1 MANSFEIRKTV
12 LDKTKYDLLVDRTI
26 RTFAPPAEPSNEV
39 QIETLFKL
47 YDELYNEIPV
57 EGATN
62 SHEYLVRRSSEL
74 VNLEDTLE
82 DIQPLLDEI
91 AQLREQ
97 LLQANI
103 RILDLENLS
112 VQK

>member
-26 RTFAPPAEPSNEV
+26 KTFVPPVEESSEA
-39 QIETLFKL
+39 QIESLFKL
-47 YDELYNEIPV
+47 YDELYTEIPI
-57 EGATN
+57 EGEVN
-62 SHEYLVRRSSEL
+62 SHEYLVKRSSEL
-74 VNLEDTLE
+74 VKLESTLG

-103 RILDLENLS
+103 RILDLENSS

>member
-1 MANSFEIRKTV
+1 MANNFEIKKTV
-12 LDKTKYDLLVDRTI
+12 LNKTKYDLIVDRTI
-26 RTFAPPAEPSNEV
+26 KTFVPPVVETVES
-39 QIETLFKL
+39 QIETLFNL
-47 YDELYNEIPV
+47 YDELYTDIPI
-57 EGATN
+57 EGNTN

-74 VNLEDTLE
+74 VTLENTLE

-103 RILDLENLS
+103 RILDLENSS
-112 VQK
+112 VQN

>member
-1 MANSFEIRKTV
+1 MSSSFEIRKTV

-26 RTFAPPAEPSNEV
+26 RTFAPPTEPSSEV

-62 SHEYLVRRSSEL
+62 SHEYIVRKSSEL

-103 RILDLENLS
+103 RILDLENSS

>member
-1 MANSFEIRKTV
+1 MASNFEIRKTV
-12 LDKTKYDLLVDRTI
+12 LDKTKYNLVVDRTI
-26 RTFAPPAEPSNEV
+26 KTFIPTEIESAEV
-39 QIETLFKL
+39 QIDTLFRL
-47 YDELYNEIPV
+47 YDELYTEIPV
-57 EGATN
+57 EGDTN

-74 VNLEDTLE
+74 VTLEDTLE

-103 RILDLENLS
+103 RILDLENSS